1 MEVRPASHKIF
12 TAFGSE
18 PLVLILMLPLFVCF
32 LISMIASRIVSH
44 INKGSPSH
52 PCPKLIKGYGAVS
65 RWGTVNSTISSAIG
79 LNDKRSCVDTIGSS
93 SGCKEIQPTQFAL
106 QAGETGTG
114 HSQRP
119 REKFLAAGQ

>member
-1 MEVRPASHKIF
+1 MPHLE
-12 TAFGSE
+12 TAPYPLISFGQGCEGE
-18 PLVLILMLPLFVCF
+18 PLLMWET
-32 LISMIASRIVSH
+32 IRDA
-44 INKGSPSH
+44 
-52 PCPKLIKGYGAVS
+52 
-65 RWGTVNSTISSAIG
+65 ISSGIG
-79 LNDKRSCVDTIGSS
+79 LNVKRSWVDTIGSS